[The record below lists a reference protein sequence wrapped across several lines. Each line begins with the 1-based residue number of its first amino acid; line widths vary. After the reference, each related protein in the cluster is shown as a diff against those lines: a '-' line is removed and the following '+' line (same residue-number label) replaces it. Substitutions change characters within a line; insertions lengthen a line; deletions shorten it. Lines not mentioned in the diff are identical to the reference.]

1 MERINCTWRTDFYE
15 LYDLPTQL
23 AELRPLLQDYMD
35 TYNWDRPHEALDLQ
49 TPQEYLESNG
59 FKVSRFLSQMS

>member
-1 MERINCTWRTDFYE
+1 MKRINATWRTDFYE

-23 AELRPLLQDYMD
+23 AELRPLLHDYMD

-49 TPQEYLESNG
+49 TPQEYLESKG
-59 FKVSRFLSQMS
+59 FKVSPLQSHMS